1 MITLRSQDSYW
12 IQLMIGLFLL
22 VLVLLI
28 LTWAKMARGAYLVF
42 FATIVLGLLVFW
54 HHITL
59 ALDINL

>member
-1 MITLRSQDSYW
+1 
-12 IQLMIGLFLL
+12 MIGLFLL